1 MRRGGYVKKRTTL
14 LFMLML
20 ALVLPAAAEEWAGA
34 VMDDPEVSG
43 RFPYHC
49 IIDISGDGASV
60 LIVSTTQDP
69 FIGAEDFA
77 RVYLRAED
85 GPRLVLE
92 AGGNGGEVFYANR
105 ETRTLTH
112 FSRFSGEG
120 HIAVYAV
127 EDGALALVT
136 RADSYGPYHDPAG
149 DSAEPACYQDGEA
162 ISEETCTALF
172 AKYAGD
178 ADVLHYE

>member
-1 MRRGGYVKKRTTL
+1 M
-14 LFMLML
+14 
-20 ALVLPAAAEEWAGA
+20 
-34 VMDDPEVSG
+34 
-43 RFPYHC
+43 
-49 IIDISGDGASV
+49 
-60 LIVSTTQDP
+60 
-69 FIGAEDFA
+69 
-77 RVYLRAED
+77 
-85 GPRLVLE
+85 
-92 AGGNGGEVFYANR
+92 FYANR

-149 DSAEPACYQDGEA
+149 DSAEPSCYQDGEA

-178 ADVLHYE
+178 ADVLRYE